1 MACSLF
7 IASIIVFFFV
17 SYTYGQQCEQTLNA
31 ARFNCYPEKN
41 PTQEKCLARNC
52 CWRSPNQRFNSSD
65 FSDVNV
71 PFCYYPSDFPNYE
84 VISNEPTDFGQRIR
98 IFKSQMTY
106 MPHDI
111 LNLTVDFI
119 YETEQRLR
127 IRIYDSVFKRYE
139 VPLKVPVVE
148 KKADPT
154 DYEIVVKSKP
164 FSILV
169 TRKSTGMILFDS
181 SVSPL
186 IFADQFIKISTRLS
200 SPLLYGLGEHR
211 QSLLIN
217 ITENWQ
223 RLTFYTR
230 DFPPLE
236 NINLYGVHPFHINL
250 ERTPDNQTK
259 AHGQF
264 LLNSNA
270 MDVDLQPLP
279 ALTYTT
285 IGGII
290 DLYILTGPTAH
301 NVIEQYWDVIGKP
314 TMPPFWSIGFHLC
327 RWGYNNTGNL
337 LAMIQR
343 MHDAEFPYDVQW
355 TDIDAMSSHLDFTYD
370 NKNFN
375 GLPDLVRGLQSDGKH
390 YVNIIDPGISSSQPT
405 GTYFPYDD
413 GIKRG
418 IFIKKLDS
426 TDPILGQVWP
436 GITAFPD
443 FTNPDTVEWWTNIA
457 ATFHE
462 TIPFDGMWID
472 MNEPSSFIDGSI
484 NGCTTYYLDNP
495 PFVPH
500 VLGDSLNSKSLCP
513 SAQQY
518 LSSHYNLHN
527 MYGYFEAQATNQALK
542 TIRKQR
548 PFVLSRSTFAGSGQF
563 TAHWTGDNRAT
574 FNDMYF
580 SIPAIL
586 NFNMFGITHVG
597 ADICGFGL
605 DTTEELCTRW
615 MQLGAFYP
623 FMRNHNDIGQRDQD
637 PASFS
642 WEAQQIMKQA
652 LFMRYSLIPFWYTL
666 HHQATMESR
675 TILQPLFFEYIN
687 DVNTYN
693 VDEQFLLGRAILV
706 SPNLISGS
714 DKVHAYFPA
723 DIWYELSSGVKLLSI
738 GQVIVLNAPIS
749 KLNVHVRGGFI
760 IPMQIPGANLVLGRG
775 NPFTLLVA
783 QSQSGEASGNLFWDD
798 GDSLDSV
805 ETQTYNYFEF
815 TLTTPNTL
823 TVNAL
828 ITNYKE
834 SPMRLDLV
842 KILGINKPITSV
854 TVNGKAYSDYLYD
867 FLDQIF
873 LVFNLMTYL
882 SLLISSTIVFLV
894 CYSNAQQCEK
904 NSTLARFDCYPEKDP
919 SKEKCL
925 ARSCCWRLPIDIEKQ
940 TIDGVFVDVP
950 FCYYPRD
957 FPTYEVTSNEPTDFG
972 QRIRILKSQRTYM
985 PNDILD
991 LTADIIYETE
1001 QRLRI
1006 RIYDSLQQRYEV
1018 PLKVPVVEKKAD
1030 TTDYEVSISEKPFS
1044 ILVTRKSTGAIL
1056 LDTSVSPLIFADQF
1070 IKISTRLSTPLLYGF
1085 GEHQQPLLINVTSEW
1100 KRLTFYTRDFP
1111 PMQHVNLYG
1120 VHPFHINLEKTP
1132 SNPNN
1137 VHGQFFLNSNA
1148 MDIDLQPLPAL
1159 TYTTIGGIID
1169 LYILTG
1175 PTVQNVIEQY
1185 WDVIGKPMMPPFW
1198 SLGFHLC
1205 RWGYNKIE
1213 NIIASLQ
1220 RMKNAEFPLDVQ
1232 WTDIDTMSSYLDFTY
1247 DDVNFHGFPQLV
1259 RALQA
1264 EGMHYVNIIDPG
1276 ISSTE
1281 TPGSYLPYDDG
1292 VKRGIFMKKFNSTEL
1307 IKGKVWPG
1315 ITAFP
1320 DFTNPDTVEWWTDIA
1335 AAYHDIIP
1343 FDGMWIDMNEPSSF
1357 VDGSIDGCT
1366 DNSLDNPPF
1375 VPHVHGDALSAKTL
1389 CPSAQHNLSS
1399 HYNLHSMYGYFEA
1412 QATNQALKTIRKK
1425 RPFVLSRSTF
1435 AGSGQFTAHWTGDNQ
1450 ATFDDMYFSIPA
1462 IINFNMFGIT
1472 HVGADICGFLLDTTE
1487 ELCTRWMQLGA
1498 FYPFM
1503 RNHNSLGERDQ
1514 DPASFSWEAQQIMKQ
1529 ALLMRY
1535 SLIPFWYTLHHQ
1547 AAMESRTIV
1556 QSLFAEYLD
1565 DENTFSID
1573 QQFLV
1578 GRAILVSPNLLPES
1592 DVVHAYIP
1600 KDVWYEFP
1608 SGVQL
1613 NSVGQFVDLHAPIT
1627 KLNVHVRGGFII
1639 PMQIPGGNLVLG
1651 RGNPFTL
1658 LAAQSDSGTASGN
1671 LFWDDGDSIDSIET
1685 KTYNY
1690 MEFSLTNF
1698 NKLTINTLVS
1708 NYKESA
1714 MRLDLIKILGVNK
1727 FVTSVTV
1734 NGKIYSN
1741 YLYNIPDQILLIY
1754 ALDLDMLT
1762 QSSQTI
1768 QWTTSTY

>member
-7 IASIIVFFFV
+7 VTSIIVIFLV

-31 ARFNCYPEKN
+31 ARFDCYPEKN

-52 CWRSPNQRFNSSD
+52 CWRSPNQRFNLSH
-65 FSDVNV
+65 FSDVDV

-111 LNLTVDFI
+111 VNLTVDLI

-127 IRIYDSVFKRYE
+127 IRIYDTVFKRYE
-139 VPLKVPVVE
+139 VPLKVPAIE

-181 SVSPL
+181 SVSPF

-217 ITENWQ
+217 ITKNWQ

-259 AHGQF
+259 VHGQF
-264 LLNSNA
+264 FLNSNA

-290 DLYILTGPTAH
+290 DLYIFTGPTAQ

-314 TMPPFWSIGFHLC
+314 MMPPFWSLGFHLC

-390 YVNIIDPGISSSQPT
+390 YVNIIDPGISSSQPA

-443 FTNPDTVEWWTNIA
+443 FTNPDAVEWWTNIA

-513 SAQQY
+513 SAQHY
-518 LSSHYNLHN
+518 LSSHYNLHS

-580 SIPAIL
+580 SISAIL

-652 LFMRYSLIPFWYTL
+652 LLMRYSLIPFWYTL

-675 TILQPLFFEYIN
+675 TILQPLFFEYLN

-693 VDEQFLLGRAILV
+693 IDEQFLLGRAILV
-706 SPNLISGS
+706 SPNLIAGS

-738 GQVIVLNAPIS
+738 GQFIDLNSPIS

-783 QSQSGEASGNLFWDD
+783 QSYSGEASGNLFWDD
-798 GDSLDSV
+798 GDALDSV

-815 TLTTPNTL
+815 TLKTPNTL
-823 TVNAL
+823 TINAL
-828 ITNYKE
+828 VTNYKD

-867 FLDQIF
+867 FLDQI
-873 LVFNLMTYL
+873 
-882 SLLISSTIVFLV
+882 LLI
-894 CYSNAQQCEK
+894 
-904 NSTLARFDCYPEKDP
+904 
-919 SKEKCL
+919 
-925 ARSCCWRLPIDIEKQ
+925 
-940 TIDGVFVDVP
+940 
-950 FCYYPRD
+950 
-957 FPTYEVTSNEPTDFG
+957 
-972 QRIRILKSQRTYM
+972 
-985 PNDILD
+985 
-991 LTADIIYETE
+991 
-1001 QRLRI
+1001 
-1006 RIYDSLQQRYEV
+1006 
-1018 PLKVPVVEKKAD
+1018 
-1030 TTDYEVSISEKPFS
+1030 
-1044 ILVTRKSTGAIL
+1044 
-1056 LDTSVSPLIFADQF
+1056 
-1070 IKISTRLSTPLLYGF
+1070 
-1085 GEHQQPLLINVTSEW
+1085 
-1100 KRLTFYTRDFP
+1100 
-1111 PMQHVNLYG
+1111 
-1120 VHPFHINLEKTP
+1120 
-1132 SNPNN
+1132 
-1137 VHGQFFLNSNA
+1137 HGLN
-1148 MDIDLQPLPAL
+1148 
-1159 TYTTIGGIID
+1159 
-1169 LYILTG
+1169 
-1175 PTVQNVIEQY
+1175 
-1185 WDVIGKPMMPPFW
+1185 
-1198 SLGFHLC
+1198 
-1205 RWGYNKIE
+1205 
-1213 NIIASLQ
+1213 
-1220 RMKNAEFPLDVQ
+1220 
-1232 WTDIDTMSSYLDFTY
+1232 
-1247 DDVNFHGFPQLV
+1247 
-1259 RALQA
+1259 
-1264 EGMHYVNIIDPG
+1264 
-1276 ISSTE
+1276 
-1281 TPGSYLPYDDG
+1281 
-1292 VKRGIFMKKFNSTEL
+1292 
-1307 IKGKVWPG
+1307 
-1315 ITAFP
+1315 
-1320 DFTNPDTVEWWTDIA
+1320 
-1335 AAYHDIIP
+1335 
-1343 FDGMWIDMNEPSSF
+1343 IDM
-1357 VDGSIDGCT
+1357 
-1366 DNSLDNPPF
+1366 
-1375 VPHVHGDALSAKTL
+1375 
-1389 CPSAQHNLSS
+1389 
-1399 HYNLHSMYGYFEA
+1399 
-1412 QATNQALKTIRKK
+1412 
-1425 RPFVLSRSTF
+1425 
-1435 AGSGQFTAHWTGDNQ
+1435 
-1450 ATFDDMYFSIPA
+1450 
-1462 IINFNMFGIT
+1462 
-1472 HVGADICGFLLDTTE
+1472 
-1487 ELCTRWMQLGA
+1487 
-1498 FYPFM
+1498 
-1503 RNHNSLGERDQ
+1503 
-1514 DPASFSWEAQQIMKQ
+1514 
-1529 ALLMRY
+1529 
-1535 SLIPFWYTLHHQ
+1535 
-1547 AAMESRTIV
+1547 
-1556 QSLFAEYLD
+1556 
-1565 DENTFSID
+1565 
-1573 QQFLV
+1573 
-1578 GRAILVSPNLLPES
+1578 
-1592 DVVHAYIP
+1592 
-1600 KDVWYEFP
+1600 
-1608 SGVQL
+1608 
-1613 NSVGQFVDLHAPIT
+1613 
-1627 KLNVHVRGGFII
+1627 
-1639 PMQIPGGNLVLG
+1639 
-1651 RGNPFTL
+1651 
-1658 LAAQSDSGTASGN
+1658 LA
-1671 LFWDDGDSIDSIET
+1671 
-1685 KTYNY
+1685 
-1690 MEFSLTNF
+1690 
-1698 NKLTINTLVS
+1698 
-1708 NYKESA
+1708 
-1714 MRLDLIKILGVNK
+1714 
-1727 FVTSVTV
+1727 
-1734 NGKIYSN
+1734 
-1741 YLYNIPDQILLIY
+1741 
-1754 ALDLDMLT
+1754 
-1762 QSSQTI
+1762 QSSQII
-1768 QWTTSTY
+1768 QWTTSN